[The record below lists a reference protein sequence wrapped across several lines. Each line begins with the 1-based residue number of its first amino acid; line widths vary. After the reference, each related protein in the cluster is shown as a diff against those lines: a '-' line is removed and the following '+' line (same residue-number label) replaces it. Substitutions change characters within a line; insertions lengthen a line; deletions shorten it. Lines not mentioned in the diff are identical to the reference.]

1 MAERHGAANRAG
13 LGLIGLWCF
22 PIVAHRLKPNFGLH
36 LKDLKQR
43 LSLQQQIGIMNR
55 PRRIRRVHGG
65 NTLFM
70 NWCMSTLS
78 ESKQRISG
86 DKTGQAYFGRIGSC
100 QRIFLI
106 SAEFPDFGDSWG
118 EMAFR
123 QKLPKRIL

>member
-1 MAERHGAANRAG
+1 
-13 LGLIGLWCF
+13 LIGLRRF

-36 LKDLKQR
+36 LKDWK
-43 LSLQQQIGIMNR
+43 QQIGIMNG
-55 PRRIRRVHGG
+55 PRRVHGG

-78 ESKQRISG
+78 ESKQRISR

-100 QRIFLI
+100 QRNFLI

>member
-13 LGLIGLWCF
+13 LGLIGLRRF

-43 LSLQQQIGIMNR
+43 LSLQQQIGIMNG
-55 PRRIRRVHGG
+55 PRRVHGG

-78 ESKQRISG
+78 ESKQRISR

-100 QRIFLI
+100 QRNFLI